1 GVAGAFLAFLTFVVR
16 GHFAR
21 RPPWDGGDADW
32 CRAEAL
38 VPSPAPPVQ
47 DDVICPVSWAHPGI
61 VEEIAQQ
68 LVADRCVCE
77 VQCNSVRKD
86 FALFAG
92 GVGFFGFGQLI
103 HGVTFFGQRCCCR
116 RDGERLTVREFLNEL
131 LPGRLVA
138 VKYPGED
145 LYHERVVLGPCAR
158 DLLGRVSRWEVLTPD
173 HDKYDEDM
181 TMEGDEGEA
190 IALLDD
196 MGNCPAGLRGRFYRF
211 AGDRYP
217 SSQQIVDWARAQV
230 DQIRAA
236 GEEPLSMTH
245 YIDHEGSRRALAG
258 VGRRRRLGGPA
269 PLPAGGP
276 EAPGGV
282 AAAGGLV
289 ALDGDADGAGASVG
303 PAGAVALGAV
313 RDATEDPFGLLRAR
327 EEPAGGRVWIVCE
340 NSDEHETLGLEVTLR
355 PGDIAITS
363 RDGLVHR
370 HGGFLRVR
378 SVPSS
383 ECVDFVARLKAR
395 STSAA
400 AEPPAGALAIGGTKT
415 PPIEADDDVRT
426 SWVDYDESGNRFKSF
441 KKAVQ
446 ESREEPITA
455 VEVQGPPGTLHLA
468 RFIERYGGDPRR
480 WWQGFA
486 RDHSISKTDRVYHEM
501 TNLTESP
508 KLFGEYDQL
517 NLGASAGIEKLTR
530 RICGVIDA
538 YATGGGVPSWKMA
551 GVYEGEA
558 NSIDAIAPAL
568 RKWGLTKVKD
578 QNELEQARS
587 RHPRPADGA
596 DPSAA
601 PSGAAG
607 RGDGGRG
614 RGAGAGRRSKRYRR
628 RDHVRQLVEGASN
641 ALNWLAKTDD
651 HRLPDLRGR
660 PQHVAEL
667 GQCQVIRERDEVL
680 SYVEQL
686 AALQVRDGG
695 HEYYLPP
702 EVALRELLC
711 DKASGYR
718 MDASMTT
725 LAPYQRGRV
734 SLPGKR
740 DAVSSVFD
748 LVGDRDR
755 AYLEGAGE
763 RMLDP
768 SASDTLA
775 GDADR
780 CYVDPQLAN
789 SPKLYARFVRDLK
802 ARNMLVFGKWAH

>member
-1 GVAGAFLAFLTFVVR
+1 MQGVAGAFLAFLTFVVR
-16 GHFAR
+16 DHFAR

-38 VPSPAPPVQ
+38 APSPAPPVQ
-47 DDVICPVSWAHPGI
+47 DDVVCPVSWVHPGI

-77 VQCNSVRKD
+77 VQCNSVRRD

-103 HGVTFFGQRCCCR
+103 YGVTFFGQCCCCR

-145 LYHERVVLGPCAR
+145 LYHERVVFGPCAR

-190 IALLDD
+190 IVLLDD

-245 YIDHEGSRRALAG
+245 YIDHEGSRRPLAG

-303 PAGAVALGAV
+303 PAGAVGLGAV
-313 RDATEDPFGLLRAR
+313 RDATES
-327 EEPAGGRVWIVCE
+327 
-340 NSDEHETLGLEVTLR
+340 SDEHETLGLEVTLR
-355 PGDIAITS
+355 LGDIAITS
-363 RDGLVHR
+363 HDGLVHR

-426 SWVDYDESGNRFKSF
+426 LWVDYDESGNRFKSF

-468 RFIERYGGDPRR
+468 RFIERYGGGPRR

-486 RDHSISKTDRVYHEM
+486 RDHGISKTDRVYHEM
-501 TNLTESP
+501 TNLTESL

-538 YATGGGVPSWKMA
+538 YATGGGVPSWRMA

-578 QNELEQARS
+578 QNELEQ
-587 RHPRPADGA
+587 
-596 DPSAA
+596 
-601 PSGAAG
+601 
-607 RGDGGRG
+607 
-614 RGAGAGRRSKRYRR
+614 
-628 RDHVRQLVEGASN
+628 
-641 ALNWLAKTDD
+641 
-651 HRLPDLRGR
+651 
-660 PQHVAEL
+660 
-667 GQCQVIRERDEVL
+667 VIRERDEVL

-695 HEYYLPP
+695 HEHYLPP

-734 SLPGKR
+734 SLPEKR

-748 LVGDRDR
+748 LVGDRGR

-789 SPKLYARFVRDLK
+789 SPKLYARFARDLK
-802 ARNMLVFGKWAH
+802 ARNMLVFGKW